1 MSNSFQCEYCNKTFT
16 IKYNMLNHQK
26 TTKKCIEL
34 QKLQGDKECY
44 SCKYCDYKSTIEKN
58 YHKHFI
64 MCCEKQKEL
73 IEEKQKE
80 VIEKYRIKISEKD
93 RDLLTKEQIIKEIK
107 MKNRKKIENIK
118 MKINFE
124 LEKYR
129 VSKLLLC
136 PLF

>member
-1 MSNSFQCEYCNKTFT
+1 MSNSFECEYCNKSFT

-34 QKLQGDKECY
+34 QKLQEDYDKDCY
-44 SCKYCDYKSTIEKN
+44 YLCKYCNYKSTIREN

-64 MCCEKQKEL
+64 MCCEKH
-73 IEEKQKE
+73 KE
-80 VIEKYRIKISEKD
+80 VIEKYEIKISEKD
-93 RDLLTKEQIIKEIK
+93 KEINEKEQTIIDIK

-118 MKINFE
+118 RKINFE
-124 LEKYR
+124 LEKYN
-129 VSKLLLC
+129 VSKLLLN